1 MKEGFR
7 VLTEDTKLRAQNGG
21 TVLRAQNEGTG
32 LRIQDKG
39 TESRAQNEG
48 SGLRALNEGMVLWT
62 QNEGTGL
69 RALNEGTELRALN
82 EGPCC
87 WNVYSRPLFRGK
99 QQYINRE
106 SICQL
111 LVELEIVLSMQRKP
125 FCFLS
130 FFLLFSNI

>member
-1 MKEGFR
+1 MREGIKEGIR
-7 VLTEDTKLRAQNGG
+7 VLTDGTELRAQNGG

-32 LRIQDKG
+32 LRIQNKG

-62 QNEGTGL
+62 QNEGTG
-69 RALNEGTELRALN
+69 LRALN

-111 LVELEIVLSMQRKP
+111 LVELETVLSMQRKP

>member
-1 MKEGFR
+1 MGEMREGMKEGFR
-7 VLTEDTKLRAQNGG
+7 VLTEETNLRAQNVG

-32 LRIQDKG
+32 LRAQNEGTGLRIQNKG

-48 SGLRALNEGMVLWT
+48 SGLRALNEGMV
-62 QNEGTGL
+62 
-69 RALNEGTELRALN
+69 LRALN

-111 LVELEIVLSMQRKP
+111 LVELETVLSMQRKP

>member
-1 MKEGFR
+1 MREGMKEGFR
-7 VLTEDTKLRAQNGG
+7 VLTDGTELRAQNGG
-21 TVLRAQNEGTG
+21 TVLRAQNEDTG
-32 LRIQDKG
+32 LRNQNKG

-62 QNEGTGL
+62 QNEGTG
-69 RALNEGTELRALN
+69 LRALN

-111 LVELEIVLSMQRKP
+111 LVELETVLSMQRKP
-125 FCFLS
+125 FCCLS
-130 FFLLFSNI
+130 LFLLFSNI

>member
-1 MKEGFR
+1 MGEMREGMKEGFR
-7 VLTEDTKLRAQNGG
+7 VLTEETNLRAQNVG

-32 LRIQDKG
+32 LRIQNKG

-48 SGLRALNEGMVLWT
+48 SGLRALNEGMV
-62 QNEGTGL
+62 
-69 RALNEGTELRALN
+69 LRALN

>member
-7 VLTEDTKLRAQNGG
+7 VLTEDTKLRAQNVG
-21 TVLRAQNEGTG
+21 TVLRVQNVGTG
-32 LRIQDKG
+32 LRIQNKG
-39 TESRAQNEG
+39 TELRAQNEG
-48 SGLRALNEGMVLWT
+48 SGMRDLYEGTGMRTL
-62 QNEGTGL
+62 NEGTG
-69 RALNEGTELRALN
+69 LRALN

-111 LVELEIVLSMQRKP
+111 LVELETVLSMQRKP

-130 FFLLFSNI
+130 SFLLYSNI